1 MVYFVGMVPKY
12 VKYLGMFVARFLCS
26 WKALIEAWPI
36 DSLKVGS
43 ALGLLWVW
51 DRAGRVEAKTVCYL
65 LGQSVPT

>member
-1 MVYFVGMVPKY
+1 
-12 VKYLGMFVARFLCS
+12 MFVARFLCS